1 MLRFA
6 AKRAG
11 DQSLLD
17 QGACLVVH
25 RQQIRRGVNV
35 FKWLRRNQQAN
46 QLLAV
51 RPLLDGVAVALLEQL
66 PNQQC
71 VVRWTEYLS
80 LSESGEPE
88 PRAAPAGADS
98 APAKDGEEQRASR
111 DRRGGDR
118 RSGDRRSGDR
128 GGDRRSGDRR
138 SGARRAGETG
148 ASSGSEAAAGHD
160 FERLAPL
167 LQRLVRQ
174 RDLRQV
180 PCTGV
185 LGSGDYSLILV
196 DAPDVP
202 PSEIRAAMRWQ
213 VKELIDFHI
222 DDAVIDVFDVPERD
236 GRSGR
241 RLYAVAARRGKV
253 VQLIDFLT
261 AAGLNL
267 NTIDIPELAMRN
279 LAARL
284 PEDIG
289 GVALIAFERDH
300 GLMTVTRQGALYFS
314 RRVDCGSERLAAAL
328 AEGGG
333 SSALES
339 LLDGLTIEIQRSLD
353 FYERHFSQPSIA
365 GIVLAPVEGGGD
377 EVCRYLSAQLGVPT
391 RWLDLHAD
399 GALAPEL
406 PALPAQTCVVAMGA
420 AMRRDS
426 VAL

>member
-1 MLRFA
+1 V
-6 AKRAG
+6 RASKLYLTKAPVLSFIVTKFG
-11 DQSLLD
+11 GGS
-17 QGACLVVH
+17 
-25 RQQIRRGVNV
+25 NV

-80 LSESGEPE
+80 LSESDEPV
-88 PRAAPAGADS
+88 PKAAPAGAEP
-98 APAKDGEEQRASR
+98 APARDDEDQRASR
-111 DRRGGDR
+111 DRRAGDR
-118 RSGDRRSGDR
+118 RSGDRRTGDR
-128 GGDRRSGDRR
+128 GTDRRSGDRR

-148 ASSGSEAAAGHD
+148 AATGSEAAGHD

-174 RDLRQV
+174 RDLRKV

-253 VQLIDFLT
+253 VQLIEFLT

-267 NTIDIPELAMRN
+267 NTIDIPELALRN

-365 GIVLAPVEGGGD
+365 GIVLAPVDGGED

-399 GALAPEL
+399 GALTPDL
-406 PALPAQTCVVAMGA
+406 PAPPAQNCVVAMGA

>member
-1 MLRFA
+1 M
-6 AKRAG
+6 
-11 DQSLLD
+11 
-17 QGACLVVH
+17 
-25 RQQIRRGVNV
+25 
-35 FKWLRRNQQAN
+35 FKWLRRNQRAN

-80 LSESGEPE
+80 LSVSDEPV
-88 PRAAPAGADS
+88 PRAAPAGVEPAS
-98 APAKDGEEQRASR
+98 ASDGEEQRTSR
-111 DRRGGDR
+111 DR
-118 RSGDRRSGDR
+118 RSGDRRS
-128 GGDRRSGDRR
+128 GDRRSGDRR

-148 ASSGSEAAAGHD
+148 ATTGSEAAAGHD
-160 FERLAPL
+160 FERLAPS

-180 PCTGV
+180 PCTAV

-222 DDAVIDVFDVPERD
+222 DDAVIDVFDVPARD

-241 RLYAVAARRGKV
+241 RLYTVAARRGKV

-267 NTIDIPELAMRN
+267 NTIDIPELALRN

-328 AEGGG
+328 AEDGG
-333 SSALES
+333 SSALKS

-353 FYERHFSQPSIA
+353 FYERHFSQPAIA
-365 GIVLAPVEGGGD
+365 GIVLAPVGGARMKFVGI
-377 EVCRYLSAQLGVPT
+377 
-391 RWLDLHAD
+391 
-399 GALAPEL
+399 
-406 PALPAQTCVVAMGA
+406 
-420 AMRRDS
+420 
-426 VAL
+426 